1 MDYKNENIEKSLQAS
16 EYQRQLLGYRL
27 AQANAN
33 CSNAQLVQLQQMMNV
48 GTSLEYDSSKIP
60 SNRQHQ
66 MEQMMNVGTRQH
78 QMEQMMNWTPYLD
91 EKKE

>member
-48 GTSLEYDSSKIP
+48 GT
-60 SNRQHQ
+60 
-66 MEQMMNVGTRQH
+66 RQH